1 MIYKK
6 GRRWIAALGDGTEIL
21 CISKEVAEQQLIK
34 NQPKWE
40 LWTPPNLEVLPLP
53 EVREYDSL
61 EELLAEED

>member
-40 LWTPPNLEVLPLP
+40 LWTPPVLPLP